1 MSTAW
6 RGSQVLW
13 REPTRIVVIRVLRRG
28 AIAALGLLLS
38 GMPGTP
44 WTGLASGLVLRI
56 PFAIVGLLG
65 LLLFVLSLAN
75 VAKNRRV
82 VLAIMG
88 TGSVERPRSIQE
100 VWLRR
105 PQEVVIGARITVV
118 PGPQVVG
125 PSPAE
130 PYVTLKA
137 EGAITRVPLFRTA
150 PEDFVARV
158 NAVALGRGVEFV
170 LAAIEAAPE
179 AAPE

>member
-1 MSTAW
+1 MSTVW
-6 RGSQVLW
+6 RGSEVLW
-13 REPTRIVVIRVLRRG
+13 REPPRLVVIRVLRRG

-38 GMPGTP
+38 GMPGTA
-44 WTGLASGLVLRI
+44 WTGLASGLALRI

-75 VAKNRRV
+75 VARNKRV

-100 VWLRR
+100 AWLRR
-105 PQEVVIGARITVV
+105 PQEVVIGTRITVI

-130 PYVTLKA
+130 PYVTLEA
-137 EGAITRVPLFRTA
+137 EGAIKRVPLFRTK

-158 NAVALGRGVEFV
+158 NVIARGRGVEFI
-170 LAAIEAAPE
+170 LAAPE
-179 AAPE
+179 

>member
-1 MSTAW
+1 MSTVW
-6 RGSQVLW
+6 RGSEVLW
-13 REPTRIVVIRVLRRG
+13 REPLRLVVIRVLRRG

-44 WTGLASGLVLRI
+44 WTGLASGLALRI
-56 PFAIVGLLG
+56 PAAIVGLLG
-65 LLLFVLSLAN
+65 LLLFVLSLVN
-75 VAKNRRV
+75 VARNKRV

-105 PQEVVIGARITVV
+105 PQEVVIGKKITVI
-118 PGPQVVG
+118 PGPQVWG

-130 PYVTLKA
+130 PYVTLEA
-137 EGAITRVPLFRTA
+137 EGAITRVPLFRTK

-158 NAVALGRGVEFV
+158 NAVAQGRGVTFI
-170 LAAIEAAPE
+170 LA
-179 AAPE
+179 